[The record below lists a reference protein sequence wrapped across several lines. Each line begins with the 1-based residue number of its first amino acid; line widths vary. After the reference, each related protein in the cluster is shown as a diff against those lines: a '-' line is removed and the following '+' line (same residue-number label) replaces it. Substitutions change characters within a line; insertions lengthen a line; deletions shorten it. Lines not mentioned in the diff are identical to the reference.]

1 MNKVWPFSLNFLIF
15 AAVAFIAP
23 FLVLYYQS
31 LGFNGTQIGLLA
43 GLTPLVT
50 MVSAPFWTGL
60 ADQTR
65 RHRLIMSATLGVSVA
80 LLLVLPGFSAFAPIL
95 LLIVL
100 FNAFYAPVSSFTDSA
115 TMFMLGDKKELY
127 GRVRLGGTFGFGIAA
142 TIAGVFVQNYGI
154 RYAFWGGALLLF
166 LALLVSQKLVF
177 GQARAGVAIQQG
189 LRTLLVDRR
198 WILFLTLAL
207 AGGFAL
213 AANNSYFLPYMKE
226 LGTAESLMGVV
237 LTIGV
242 LSEIPVLFFSNR
254 LLQRFTANGLL
265 LLAMIVTGLRLVV
278 LAMVQTPEA
287 ALLLQ
292 LINGLTFPAMW
303 IAGVAYADQ
312 YAPPGMRSTA
322 QGIFG
327 AMVFGLGLAIGG
339 FVGGP
344 ILEQAGGQAV
354 FLIYGV
360 IVLAVTLAVALLQCR
375 WGTTRQDRHALPAR
389 DVVQS
394 D

>member
-31 LGFNGTQIGLLA
+31 LGFNGTQIGILA

-65 RHRLIMSATLGVSVA
+65 RHRLIMSVALCMSVA
-80 LLLVLPGFSAFAPIL
+80 ILIVLPGFSAFAPML
-95 LLIVL
+95 LLIIL

-115 TMFMLGDKKELY
+115 TMVMLGDKKELY
-127 GRVRLGGTFGFGIAA
+127 GRIRLGGTFGFAIAA
-142 TIAGVFVQNYGI
+142 SIAGAYVQNYGI
-154 RYAFWGGALLLF
+154 RYAFWGGALLLS

-177 GQARAGVAIQQG
+177 GQAHMGASIKQG
-189 LRTLLVDRR
+189 LRTLLVDKR

-226 LGTAESLMGVV
+226 LGTAESLMGVI

-242 LSEIPVLFFSNR
+242 LSEIPVLFFGNR
-254 LLQRFTANGLL
+254 LLERFTANGLL
-265 LLAMIVTGLRLVV
+265 LLAMIISGVRLVL
-278 LAMVQTPEA
+278 LAVVRTPEA

-292 LINGLTFPAMW
+292 LVNGLTFPAMW

-312 YAPPGMRSTA
+312 YAPPGMSATA
-322 QGIFG
+322 QGLFG
-327 AMVFGLGLAIGG
+327 AMVFGLGLAVGG

-344 ILEQAGGQAV
+344 LLESRGGQAV
-354 FLIYGV
+354 FLIFGAV
-360 IVLAVTLAVALLQCR
+360 VLITVAGVALLQKR
-375 WGTTRQDRHALPAR
+375 WHT
-389 DVVQS
+389 V
-394 D
+394 

>member
-1 MNKVWPFSLNFLIF
+1 
-15 AAVAFIAP
+15 
-23 FLVLYYQS
+23 
-31 LGFNGTQIGLLA
+31 
-43 GLTPLVT
+43 
-50 MVSAPFWTGL
+50 
-60 ADQTR
+60 
-65 RHRLIMSATLGVSVA
+65 
-80 LLLVLPGFSAFAPIL
+80 
-95 LLIVL
+95 LLIIL
-100 FNAFYAPVSSFTDSA
+100 FNAFYSPVSSFTDSA
-115 TMFMLGDKKELY
+115 TMFMLGDQKELY

-177 GQARAGVAIQQG
+177 GQAHTGVAIKQG

-242 LSEIPVLFFSNR
+242 LSEIPVLFFGNR
-254 LLQRFTANGLL
+254 LLERFMANGLL
-265 LLAMIVTGLRLVV
+265 LLAMIITGVRLVL
-278 LAMVQTPEA
+278 LAIVRTPEA

-312 YAPPGMRSTA
+312 YAPPGMRATA
-322 QGIFG
+322 QGLFG

-339 FVGGP
+339 FIGGP
-344 ILEQAGGQAV
+344 ILESWGGQAV
-354 FLIYGV
+354 FLIFGV
-360 IVLAVTLAVALLQCR
+360 VVLIVVAVVALLQQR
-375 WGTTRQDRHALPAR
+375 WNMAPQGSEA
-389 DVVQS
+389 
-394 D
+394 

>member
-15 AAVAFIAP
+15 AAVAFVAP

-31 LGFNGTQIGLLA
+31 LGFNGTQIGILA

-65 RHRLIMSATLGVSVA
+65 RHRLIMSAALFMSVA
-80 LLLVLPGFSAFAPIL
+80 ILIVVPGFSAFAPIL
-95 LLIVL
+95 LLVIL
-100 FNAFYAPVSSFTDSA
+100 YNAFNAPVSSFTDSA
-115 TMFMLGDKKELY
+115 TMVMLGDRKELY

-142 TIAGVFVQNYGI
+142 LIAGVYIQHFGL

-166 LALLVSQKLVF
+166 LALLLSQKLAF
-177 GQARAGVAIQQG
+177 GAAHTGVSIQQG
-189 LRTLLVDRR
+189 VRTLLVDRR

-213 AANNSYFLPYMKE
+213 AANNAYYLPYMKE
-226 LGTAESLMGVV
+226 LGTAEALMGLA
-237 LTIGV
+237 LTIGT
-242 LSEIPVLFFSNR
+242 LSEIPVLFFGNR
-254 LLQRFTANGLL
+254 LLQRFTASGLL
-265 LLAMIVTGLRLVV
+265 LLAMIISGVRLVL
-278 LAMVQTPEA
+278 LAIVRTPEA

-292 LINGLTFPAMW
+292 LTNGLTFPAMW

-312 YAPPGMRSTA
+312 YAPPGMRATA
-322 QGIFG
+322 QGLFG
-327 AMVFGLGLAIGG
+327 AMVFGLGLAVGG

-344 ILEQAGGQAV
+344 ILESWGGQAV
-354 FLIYGV
+354 FLIFG
-360 IVLAVTLAVALLQCR
+360 IVVLIVVTVTALLQKR
-375 WGTTRQDRHALPAR
+375 WQTALQGSEA
-389 DVVQS
+389 
-394 D
+394 

>member
-1 MNKVWPFSLNFLIF
+1 MNRVWPFSLNFLIF
-15 AAVAFIAP
+15 AAMAFVAP

-31 LGFNGTQIGLLA
+31 LGFSGTQIGILA

-65 RHRLIMSATLGVSVA
+65 RHRLIISVALGVSAVI
-80 LLLVLPGFSAFAPIL
+80 LFVVPQFSAFAPIL
-95 LLIVL
+95 LLVL
-100 FNAFYAPVSSFTDSA
+100 LYNAFYAPVSSFTDSA

-127 GRVRLGGTFGFGIAA
+127 GRVRLGGTLGFGIAA
-142 TIAGVFVQNYGI
+142 SIAGVYVQNYGI

-177 GQARAGVAIQQG
+177 SQAHAGVAIKQG
-189 LRTLLVDRR
+189 LRTLLIDRR
-198 WILFLTLAL
+198 WLLFLTLAL

-213 AANNSYFLPYMKE
+213 AANNTYFFPYLKE
-226 LGTAESLMGVV
+226 LGTAEALMGLA
-237 LTIGV
+237 LTIGT
-242 LSEIPVLFFSNR
+242 LSEIPVLFFGNR

-265 LLAMIVTGLRLVV
+265 LLAMILTGVRLVL
-278 LAMVQTPEA
+278 LAIVRTPEA

-292 LINGLTFPAMW
+292 LINGLTYPAMW

-312 YAPPGMRSTA
+312 YAPPGMRATA
-322 QGIFG
+322 QGLFG
-327 AMVFGLGLAIGG
+327 AMVFGLGLAVGG

-344 ILEQAGGQAV
+344 ILENWGGQV
-354 FLIYGV
+354 LFLIFGAV
-360 IVLAVTLAVALLQCR
+360 VLITVTGVALLQKR
-375 WGTTRQDRHALPAR
+375 WHTA
-389 DVVQS
+389 
-394 D
+394 

>member
-1 MNKVWPFSLNFLIF
+1 MNKAWPFALNFLIF

-31 LGFNGTQIGLLA
+31 LGFTGTQIGILA

-65 RHRLIMSATLGVSVA
+65 RHRLIMSATLFMSVVILIA
-80 LLLVLPGFSAFAPIL
+80 VPGFSAFVPIL
-95 LLIVL
+95 LLIIL

-115 TMFMLGDKKELY
+115 TMHMLGDKKDLY

-142 TIAGVFVQNYGI
+142 SIAGVYIQNFGI
-154 RYAFWGGALLLF
+154 RYAFWAGALLLF

-177 GQARAGVAIQQG
+177 GQAHAGVAIKQG
-189 LRTLLVDRR
+189 LRVLLVDRR
-198 WILFLTLAL
+198 WILFLMLAL

-213 AANNSYFLPYMKE
+213 AANNAYFLPYLKE
-226 LGTAESLMGVV
+226 LGAAESWMGVA
-237 LTIGV
+237 LTIGT
-242 LSEIPVLFFSNR
+242 LSEIPVLFFGNR
-254 LLQRFTANGLL
+254 LQQRFTANGLL
-265 LLAMIVTGLRLVV
+265 LLAMIITGVRLVA
-278 LAMVQTPEA
+278 LAIVRTPEA
-287 ALLLQ
+287 AVLLQ
-292 LINGLTFPAMW
+292 LSNGLTFPAMW

-312 YAPPGMRSTA
+312 YAPPGMRATA
-322 QGIFG
+322 QGLFG

-344 ILEQAGGQAV
+344 ILENQGGQV
-354 FLIYGV
+354 LFLIFGV
-360 IVLAVTLAVALLQCR
+360 IVLLVVSVVALLQKR
-375 WGTTRQDRHALPAR
+375 WQTA
-389 DVVQS
+389 
-394 D
+394 

>member
-1 MNKVWPFSLNFLIF
+1 MNKAWPFTLNFLIF
-15 AAVAFIAP
+15 AAVAFVAP
-23 FLVLYYQS
+23 FLVLYYQD
-31 LGFNGTQIGLLA
+31 LGFSGTQIGILA

-60 ADQTR
+60 ADQTQ
-65 RHRLIMSATLGVSVA
+65 RHRLILSVA
-80 LLLVLPGFSAFAPIL
+80 LFMSVVILIVVPGFSAFVPIL
-95 LLIVL
+95 LLIIL

-115 TMFMLGDKKELY
+115 TMHMLDDQKELY

-142 TIAGVFVQNYGI
+142 LIAGVYVQNYGL

-177 GQARAGVAIQQG
+177 GTAHTGVAIKQG
-189 LRTLLVDRR
+189 LRVLLVDRR

-213 AANNSYFLPYMKE
+213 AANNAYFLPYLKE
-226 LGTAESLMGVV
+226 LGTAEAWMGVA
-237 LTIGV
+237 LTIGT
-242 LSEIPVLFFSNR
+242 LSEIPVLFFGNR

-265 LLAMIVTGLRLVV
+265 LLAMIITGLRLVA
-278 LAMVQTPEA
+278 LAIVRTPEA

-292 LINGLTFPAMW
+292 LTTGLTFPAMW

-312 YAPPGMRSTA
+312 YAPPGMRATA
-322 QGIFG
+322 QGLFG

-344 ILEQAGGQAV
+344 LLENWGGQV
-354 FLIYGV
+354 LFLIFGAV
-360 IVLAVTLAVALLQCR
+360 VLIVVAVVALLQKR
-375 WGTTRQDRHALPAR
+375 WHTA
-389 DVVQS
+389 
-394 D
+394 